1 MKILIV
7 SDQEN
12 TYIWDHFDKEKFKD
26 IELIISCGDLKA
38 SYLSFLVTM
47 IPVPLLYVPGN
58 HDIRYLQAPPE
69 GCIDIDNQIIT
80 YKNIKIAG
88 LGGCIEYTG
97 GPFQYTENAMRKR
110 TKKLMRACQR
120 KGGLDI
126 FVTHSPSL
134 GVGDGDDWT
143 HKGFECFHDVYKTLS
158 PTYHLHGHQHLNY
171 GINNKRIL
179 TANETTVINGFS
191 YYILDYTPKES

>member
-58 HDIRYLQAPPE
+58 HDIKYLQAPPE

-143 HKGFECFHDVYKTLS
+143 HKGFECFHDVYKNLS
-158 PTYHLHGHQHLNY
+158 PAYHLHGHQHLNY
-171 GINNKRIL
+171 GVNAKRIL
-179 TANETTVINGFS
+179 SVDETTVINGFS
-191 YYILDYTPKES
+191 YYILDYIPKES

>member
-58 HDIRYLQAPPE
+58 HDIKYLQAPPE

-80 YKNIKIAG
+80 YKNIKIY
-88 LGGCIEYTG
+88 L
-97 GPFQYTENAMRKR
+97 R
-110 TKKLMRACQR
+110 
-120 KGGLDI
+120 
-126 FVTHSPSL
+126 
-134 GVGDGDDWT
+134 
-143 HKGFECFHDVYKTLS
+143 
-158 PTYHLHGHQHLNY
+158 
-171 GINNKRIL
+171 
-179 TANETTVINGFS
+179 
-191 YYILDYTPKES
+191 